1 MPAGDR
7 TGPLGHGP
15 LTGRRMGYCS
25 GNEQTGYTIG
35 AFGRG
40 LARGFRGGQKGRGGF
55 SRFRNFGFAQNSD
68 DSEQNRKRVL
78 ENELEFLKN
87 QVRELE
93 SEIEKLG

>member
-7 TGPLGHGP
+7 TGPLGRGP

-25 GNEQTGYTIG
+25 GNEQAGNTIG

-40 LARGFRGGQKGRGGF
+40 LARGFRGGQNGRGGF
-55 SRFRNFGFAQNSD
+55 SRFRNFGFAQNAD
-68 DSEQNRKRVL
+68 DSMENRKRAL
-78 ENELEFLKN
+78 ENELEFLKK
-87 QVRELE
+87 QVSGLE